1 MLDLLLGYIE
11 YLTSDTWFKYAEK
24 AEELYRTDY
33 VHYIPKVRQIFLLDL
48 LETFIASLF
57 ISFICS
63 SVVTLVYR
71 KKYNTKIPENIM
83 FKVLLHSF
91 FIAFFKTEFILLSP
105 VIVCILCFNYLL
117 SQEIKTAILKTEK
130 KCNIF
135 VCFTFHVFNFLCNGL
150 FKKHIIK
157 RWNDERVVYTNFK
170 LYRK

>member
-1 MLDLLLGYIE
+1 MFERFLEYIE

-24 AEELYRTDY
+24 AKELYKTDY

-57 ISFICS
+57 ISFICAS
-63 SVVTLVYR
+63 IVTLIYR
-71 KKYNTKIPENIM
+71 KKYNTKIPENTM

-91 FIAFFKTEFILLSP
+91 FIVFFKTEFILLSP

-130 KCNIF
+130 SVIFLYALLFICLIFSVMGSLKNI
-135 VCFTFHVFNFLCNGL
+135 
-150 FKKHIIK
+150 
-157 RWNDERVVYTNFK
+157 
-170 LYRK
+170 

>member
-1 MLDLLLGYIE
+1 MFERFLEYIE

-24 AEELYRTDY
+24 AEELYKTDY

-71 KKYNTKIPENIM
+71 KKYNTKIPEDIM

-105 VIVCILCFNYLL
+105 IILFILCFNYLRL
-117 SQEIKTAILKTEK
+117 QEIKTAVLKTGK
-130 KCNIF
+130 SIIF
-135 VCFTFHVFNFLCNGL
+135 LYVLL
-150 FKKHIIK
+150 FICLIFYVMGALK
-157 RWNDERVVYTNFK
+157 N
-170 LYRK
+170 

>member
-1 MLDLLLGYIE
+1 MFERFLEYIE

-117 SQEIKTAILKTEK
+117 SQEVKIAILKTEK
-130 KCNIF
+130 SVIFFYVLLFTCLIFYVMGSLKNI
-135 VCFTFHVFNFLCNGL
+135 
-150 FKKHIIK
+150 
-157 RWNDERVVYTNFK
+157 
-170 LYRK
+170 

>member
-1 MLDLLLGYIE
+1 MFERFLEYIE

-24 AEELYRTDY
+24 AEELYKTDY

-63 SVVTLVYR
+63 SIVTLVYR

-105 VIVCILCFNYLL
+105 VIICILCFNYLL

-130 KCNIF
+130 SVIFFYVLLFTCLIFYVMGSLKNI
-135 VCFTFHVFNFLCNGL
+135 
-150 FKKHIIK
+150 
-157 RWNDERVVYTNFK
+157 
-170 LYRK
+170 

>member
-1 MLDLLLGYIE
+1 MFERFLEYIE

-24 AEELYRTDY
+24 AEELYKTDY

-105 VIVCILCFNYLL
+105 VIVCVLCFNYLL
-117 SQEIKTAILKTEK
+117 SQEVKTAILKTEK
-130 KCNIF
+130 SVIFFYVLLFTCLIFYVMGSLKNI
-135 VCFTFHVFNFLCNGL
+135 
-150 FKKHIIK
+150 
-157 RWNDERVVYTNFK
+157 
-170 LYRK
+170 

>member
-1 MLDLLLGYIE
+1 MFERFLEYIE

-71 KKYNTKIPENIM
+71 KKYNTKIPEEIM

-130 KCNIF
+130 SVIFFYVLLFTCLIFYVMSSLKNI
-135 VCFTFHVFNFLCNGL
+135 
-150 FKKHIIK
+150 
-157 RWNDERVVYTNFK
+157 
-170 LYRK
+170 